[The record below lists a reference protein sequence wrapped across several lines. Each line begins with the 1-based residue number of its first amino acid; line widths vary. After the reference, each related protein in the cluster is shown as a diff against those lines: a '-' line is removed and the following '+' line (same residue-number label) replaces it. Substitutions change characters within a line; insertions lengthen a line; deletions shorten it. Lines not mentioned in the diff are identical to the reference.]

1 MPAERTMTKSVKRRP
16 ERRPD
21 SRREE
26 IIAATIR
33 VIGEHGIAGASMRA
47 IAREMGLTTGV
58 ISHHF
63 VDKGEV
69 LREALQTCFD
79 PWISALERGKNT
91 DNSWERFRQLFCATV
106 SSHVDRKNA
115 MRVWLGLLIQI
126 EREKELWQVYKA
138 RYGRMREEVR
148 ELFAQCQN
156 DGYISAGLDPD
167 VETDRIF
174 ALSDGLMVSRIGEP
188 ERFTDEHV
196 DRILLA
202 HVDGLRARPGGGAA
216 RAGANRRG

>member
-1 MPAERTMTKSVKRRP
+1 MPAKKAMTKPAKRRP

-33 VIGEHGIAGASMRA
+33 VIGEHGVAGASMRA

-79 PWISALERGKNT
+79 PWLAALEQGKKI
-91 DNSWERFRQLFCATV
+91 DNSWDRFRQLFCATV
-106 SSHVDRKNA
+106 SSHVDHKNA
-115 MRVWLGLLIQI
+115 MRVWLGLLMQI
-126 EREKELWQVYKA
+126 ERERELWQVYKA
-138 RYGRMREEVR
+138 RYGWMREEVR
-148 ELFAQCQN
+148 GLFGQCQR

-174 ALSDGLMVSRIGEP
+174 ALCDGLMVSRIGEP
-188 ERFTDEHV
+188 ERFTDDHV
-196 DRILLA
+196 NRILLA
-202 HVDGLRARPGGGAA
+202 HVDALRTHPSERRRSAA
-216 RAGANRRG
+216 ERE